1 MNYIQET
8 FLSSISL
15 EWVASYGTKARLE
28 FAVAPTQGNAA
39 ARRMF
44 DGVCVLI
51 HGCSLSL
58 GTIWVM
64 SIEQWWVQRLWLR
77 VTVEVRSQ
85 CFLTFCMW

>member
-44 DGVCVLI
+44 DGGMRAHSRLFI
-51 HGCSLSL
+51 ITRNHL
-58 GTIWVM
+58 GNVDW
-64 SIEQWWVQRLWLR
+64 
-77 VTVEVRSQ
+77 
-85 CFLTFCMW
+85 